1 MNLTSTLQYD
11 AAVGTF
17 YLVRHG
23 QASFGSE
30 DYDKLS
36 PRGHQQA
43 TLLGSSWT
51 AADIVP
57 THRVSGSM
65 RRQVDTA
72 TRAALGGAADAPHR
86 VDPQWNEFEHVGMT
100 AQHAEDSGGDQKV
113 FQASLN
119 TALAQ
124 WMGGEG
130 DFPETYVEFSARIL
144 AGFADAVEAAGP
156 GRKVA
161 VFSSA
166 GPIALVVSHLLTAS
180 DALFRTLNDVVVN
193 ASVTT
198 VIVGQAGSRL
208 LTFNDHAHVLP
219 GLATYR

>member
-1 MNLTSTLQYD
+1 MGS
-11 AAVGTF
+11 VGTI

-23 QASFGSE
+23 QASFGAD

-43 TLLGSSWT
+43 AQLGSGWRS
-51 AADIVP
+51 ADIVP
-57 THRVSGSM
+57 TRRVSGSM
-65 RRQVDTA
+65 RRQRETA
-72 TRAALGGAADAPHR
+72 TGVVQTGDGGAPHR

-100 AQHAEDSGGDQKV
+100 AQHTQDSGGDQKV

-119 TALAQ
+119 VALGQ
-124 WMGGEG
+124 WMSGEG
-130 DFPETYVEFSARIL
+130 SFAESYVDFSARIL
-144 AGFADAVEAAGP
+144 SGFAEVVEEAGP
-156 GRKVA
+156 GGKPA

-166 GPIALVVSHLLTAS
+166 GPIALVVSHLLTGS
-180 DALFRTLNDVVVN
+180 DALFTSLNDVVVN

-198 VIVGQAGSRL
+198 VIVGRTGPRL

>member
-1 MNLTSTLQYD
+1 MP
-11 AAVGTF
+11 VGTI

-23 QASFGSE
+23 QASFGSA

-36 PRGHQQA
+36 PQGHQQTA
-43 TLLGSSWT
+43 RLGAGWAS
-51 AADIVP
+51 AEIVP

-72 TRAALGGAADAPHR
+72 TGSVTDSDAGVPHR

-113 FQASLN
+113 FHALLN

-124 WMGGEG
+124 WMNGEG
-130 DFPETYVEFSARIL
+130 HFPETYAAFSTRIL
-144 AGFADAVEAAGP
+144 AGFGEAVAAAGP

-180 DALFRTLNDVVVN
+180 DALFTTLNDVVVN

-198 VIVGQAGSRL
+198 VIVGQTGPRL

-219 GLATYR
+219 DLVTYR

>member
-1 MNLTSTLQYD
+1 M
-11 AAVGTF
+11 GTI

-23 QASFGSE
+23 QASFGSD

-36 PRGHQQA
+36 QRGHEQA
-43 TLLGSSWT
+43 ARLGSSW
-51 AADIVP
+51 ASAGIVP
-57 THRVSGSM
+57 TRRVSGSM
-65 RRQVDTA
+65 RRQRETA
-72 TRAALGGAADAPHR
+72 TGVVAAGDAGAPHR

-100 AQHAEDSGGDQKV
+100 AQHAQDSGGDQKV

-119 TALAQ
+119 LALAQ
-124 WMGGEG
+124 WMSGEG
-130 DFPETYVEFSARIL
+130 DFPESYADFCTRIRT
-144 AGFADAVEAAGP
+144 GFADVVAAAGP
-156 GRKVA
+156 GGKVA

-180 DALFRTLNDVVVN
+180 DALFTTLNDVVVN

-198 VIVGQAGSRL
+198 VIVGRTGPRL